1 MASLF
6 DTLES
11 EAFRKGLQVRSQ
23 EATTWF
29 QKKARALGPISSSK
43 MLKDERLKARANP
56 LIGDMVMYTYNPK
69 FKKTLPYYDMFP
81 LTIMVGP
88 AKDGFYGINLHY
100 LPPKVRA
107 IFLDHLNDI
116 ATNQK
121 FDKTTRFRITYNI
134 LKSAAKYKYFRPCF
148 KHYLSRHINSKIMK
162 VDASEWNVAI
172 FLETQTFRKKS
183 TSFVWSQSR
192 RQYGGGR

>member
-6 DTLES
+6 DALES

-29 QKKARALGPISSSK
+29 QKKARALGPIGSTK
-43 MLKDERLKARANP
+43 MLKDERLIAKAKP

-69 FKKTLPYYDMFP
+69 LRQTLPYYDTFP

-88 AKDGFYGINLHY
+88 APGGFYGINLHY

-107 IFLDHLNDI
+107 IFLDHLS
-116 ATNQK
+116 ATASNKK
-121 FDKTTRFRITYNI
+121 FDKTTRLKITYQM
-134 LKSAAKYKYFRPCF
+134 LKATKKYKYFKPCF
-148 KHYLSRHINSKIMK
+148 KHYLSKHVNSRIMK
-162 VDASEWNVAI
+162 VDAAEWNIAI
-172 FLETQTFRKKS
+172 FLQTAAFRKKS
-183 TSFVWSQSR
+183 DTFIWSRSR
-192 RQYGGGR
+192 RQY

>member
-6 DTLES
+6 DKLES

-29 QKKARALGPISSSK
+29 QKKARALGPIGSTK
-43 MLKDERLKARANP
+43 MLKDERLKAKANP

-69 FKKTLPYYDMFP
+69 LKQTLPYYDTFP

-88 AKDGFYGINLHY
+88 APGGFYGINLHY

-107 IFLDHLNDI
+107 IFLDHLS
-116 ATNQK
+116 ATASNKK
-121 FDKTTRFRITYNI
+121 FDKTTRLKITYQM
-134 LKSAAKYKYFRPCF
+134 LKATKKYKYFKPCF
-148 KHYLSRHINSKIMK
+148 KHYLSKHVNSRIMK
-162 VDASEWNVAI
+162 VDAAEWNIAI
-172 FLETQTFRKKS
+172 FLQTAAFRKKS
-183 TSFVWSQSR
+183 DTFIWSRSR
-192 RQYGGGR
+192 RQY